1 MRRELQKVLK
11 KTFSSGDPIMT
22 CEPNAQS
29 VTALTEFYGDA
40 SQQGIPPAC
49 PDPASVRPWV
59 WRPWQAAEKQKDLK
73 NKYVHR
79 LSYLQ
84 LRLFPSVSVW

>member
-49 PDPASVRPWV
+49 PDPASVRP
-59 WRPWQAAEKQKDLK
+59 
-73 NKYVHR
+73 
-79 LSYLQ
+79 
-84 LRLFPSVSVW
+84 